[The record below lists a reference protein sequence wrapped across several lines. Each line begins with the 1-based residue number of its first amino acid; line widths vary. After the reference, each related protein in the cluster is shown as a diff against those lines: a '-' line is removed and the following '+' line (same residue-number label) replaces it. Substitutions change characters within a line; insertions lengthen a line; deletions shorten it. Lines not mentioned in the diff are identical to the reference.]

1 MIGRVRGSFA
11 TRACMEILSANKDIR
26 LYSYAIYK
34 KECVPL
40 NFHTK
45 KAKNTYTHKKST
57 A

>member
-1 MIGRVRGSFA
+1 MIGSARGSFA

-34 KECVPL
+34 KERVPL
-40 NFHTK
+40 NFHTE